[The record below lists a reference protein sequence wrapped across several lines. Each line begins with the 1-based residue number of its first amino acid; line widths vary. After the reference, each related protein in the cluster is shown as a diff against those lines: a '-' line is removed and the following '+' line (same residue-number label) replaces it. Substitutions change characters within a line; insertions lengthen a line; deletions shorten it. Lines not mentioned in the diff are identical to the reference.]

1 MNRVKQIER
10 FLTEYKTL
18 NPYLQSICKD
28 TYDHYTK
35 ELGREYKRI
44 NQHPIPEEY
53 TGIETINTMNRH
65 DIRTHQTL

>member
-44 NQHPIPEEY
+44 NQHPFPEEY
-53 TGIETINTMNRH
+53 TGIETLNTTNRH

>member
-18 NPYLQSICKD
+18 NPYLQSICED

-44 NQHPIPEEY
+44 NQHPFPEEY
-53 TGIETINTMNRH
+53 YGIENLNTMNRQ
-65 DIRTHQTL
+65 DIRTIQTL

>member
-1 MNRVKQIER
+1 MSRVKRIER

-18 NPYLQSICKD
+18 NPYLQSICQD
-28 TYDHYTK
+28 SYDHFTK

-44 NQHPIPEEY
+44 SQHPFPQEY
-53 TGIETINTMNRH
+53 TGIETINNNIRH

>member
-44 NQHPIPEEY
+44 NQHPFPEEY
-53 TGIETINTMNRH
+53 YGIENLNTMNRH

>member
-18 NPYLQSICKD
+18 TPYLQSICKD

-44 NQHPIPEEY
+44 NQHPFPEEY
-53 TGIETINTMNRH
+53 YGIENLNTMNRH

>member
-1 MNRVKQIER
+1 MSRVKRIER

-28 TYDHYTK
+28 SYDHFTK

-44 NQHPIPEEY
+44 SNHPFPNEIIEKEY
-53 TGIETINTMNRH
+53 LNNNIRH
-65 DIRTHQTL
+65 QIRTANAL

>member
-44 NQHPIPEEY
+44 NQHIFPNEY
-53 TGIETINTMNRH
+53 LGIEPLNNDIRH

>member
-44 NQHPIPEEY
+44 NQHPFPEEY
-53 TGIETINTMNRH
+53 TVIESLNTMNRH
-65 DIRTHQTL
+65 GIRTHQTL

>member
-35 ELGREYKRI
+35 ELGREYERI
-44 NQHPIPEEY
+44 NQHPFPEEY
-53 TGIETINTMNRH
+53 YGIENLNTMNRQ
-65 DIRTHQTL
+65 DIRTIQTL